1 MPRRG
6 MKKIDGVWQH
16 VDQMLTGRSHEET
29 EAETADPKPDVAPK
43 RAARRGG
50 SQRRVIDELVTLG
63 NGALLALPWTRPD
76 ALNEQECDL
85 LGNGLDQAQMVS
97 PTLRSWLLGASKVGG
112 WGALIAAAVII
123 SVPRMQRHGW
133 LPSGPALS
141 PEEQA
146 AMRAY
151 LAQIQRQQA
160 EQAAAAKPAAREKP
174 VRNGEPASA
183 SSPYAPSVE
192 RNGVLVG
199 STPSAGFTPYT
210 QELFEE

>member
-29 EAETADPKPDVAPK
+29 EAETTDPKPDVAPK

-50 SQRRVIDELVTLG
+50 TQRRVIDELVTLG

-97 PTLRSWLLGASKVGG
+97 PTLRAWLLGASKVGG

-133 LPSGPALS
+133 LPAGPALS

-146 AMRAY
+146 AMQAY
-151 LAQIQRQQA
+151 LEQMQRAQQQ
-160 EQAAAAKPAAREKP
+160 QAAAP
-174 VRNGEPASA
+174 PASA
-183 SSPYAPSVE
+183 RREPVRTADPAPAPSPYAPSVE

-199 STPSAGFTPYT
+199 TTPSAGFTPYT
-210 QELFEE
+210 TELFED